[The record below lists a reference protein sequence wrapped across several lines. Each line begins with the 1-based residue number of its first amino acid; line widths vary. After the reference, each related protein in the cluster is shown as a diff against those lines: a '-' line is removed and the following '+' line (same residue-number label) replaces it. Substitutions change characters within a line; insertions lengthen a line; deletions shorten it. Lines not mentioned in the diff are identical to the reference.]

1 MQAPEAY
8 HLTYYGSVNLM
19 YQVFKRVMVGVEG
32 LYGFR
37 EVRNGDDTGDVVR
50 VNMGLVYSP
59 FD

>member
-1 MQAPEAY
+1 
-8 HLTYYGSVNLM
+8 M

-37 EVRNGDDTGDVVR
+37 EARNGVNTGDVVR